1 MLLIKWTF
9 TEQRPFLIQ
18 EKELLEE
25 EERRKKREEEERNRL
40 LREEEERRRQLE
52 LEEEKKRQERKLLL
66 EKMID
71 AEAERTR
78 EKQRKGHSMVNYA
91 FFGRNNFHSIIKSGF
106 LSLDNFD
113 SCNSIWN
120 ENAIGWAMGM
130 PLCQLQ

>member
-91 FFGRNNFHSIIKSGF
+91 FFGCNNFHSTV
-106 LSLDNFD
+106 LNFFQ
-113 SCNSIWN
+113 
-120 ENAIGWAMGM
+120 M
-130 PLCQLQ
+130 LQHIFSEIRYHS